1 MPQANILSRKQD
13 GAALVLVLWLLSL
26 LVILASGYSRMM
38 RTDMLQTAHMV
49 HAATAQA
56 AAEAGIHDAI
66 LFLVD
71 PARTQQ
77 PGTPVNDISLEFDSF
92 QLAATLQPENSR
104 IDINHAT
111 PELLQGL
118 FKAVNIPDAEVLPLV
133 HAIMDWR
140 DRDDEAHR
148 EGAERDWYEQHR
160 PGTAIKNDMFNSV
173 DELMLVKGMKP
184 EYFRAIEPTLTVH
197 SHQPGISPMHAP
209 ALALAAL
216 PGITETGTAQF
227 LELRQSLEPAAALQL
242 LADID
247 GQYLNITDTNIY
259 RIRCHAKKHDSQATI
274 EAVVQV
280 NSQGNSPFRILSWQS
295 VQPVEQAVALAGD
308 T

>member
-1 MPQANILSRKQD
+1 MRQTYVSSRKQS
-13 GAALVLVLWLLSL
+13 GAAMVLVLWLLSL

-56 AAEAGIHDAI
+56 AAEAGIYDAI

-71 PARTQQ
+71 PARTLQ
-77 PGTPVNDISLEFDSF
+77 PGTPMNDISLEFDSF
-92 QLAATLQPENSR
+92 QLATTIQPENSR

-118 FKAVNIPDAEVLPLV
+118 FEAANIPDAEHLPLV
-133 HAIMDWR
+133 HAILDWR
-140 DRDDEAHR
+140 DRDEDAHR
-148 EGAERDWYEQHR
+148 EGAERDWYERHR

-197 SHQPGISPMHAP
+197 SHQLGISPMHAP

-216 PGITETGTAQF
+216 PGITETGAAQF

-247 GQYLNITDTNIY
+247 RQYLSMAATNIY
-259 RIRCHAKKHDSQATI
+259 RIRCHAKKNDSETTV

-280 NSQGNSPFRILSWQS
+280 NSQGNSPFRILSWQF